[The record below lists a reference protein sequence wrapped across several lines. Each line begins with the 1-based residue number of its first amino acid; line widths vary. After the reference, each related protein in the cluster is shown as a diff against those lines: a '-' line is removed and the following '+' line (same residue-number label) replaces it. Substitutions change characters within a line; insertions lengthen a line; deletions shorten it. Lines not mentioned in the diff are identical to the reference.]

1 MKDYIDFPCSSDW
14 LDYYHS
20 RGLTPRS
27 SGRADPEIKAIL
39 ERIERFEKV
48 MVELLRE
55 IKKSSS
61 NPSPKNQPHKNTQIE
76 SLQGRRYLSE

>member
-1 MKDYIDFPCSSDW
+1 MEDYIDFPCSSDW

-39 ERIERFEKV
+39 ERVEKLEKV
-48 MVELLRE
+48 MVQLLRE

-61 NPSPKNQPHKNTQIE
+61 NPPPKNQPQKNMQVE
-76 SLQGRRYLSE
+76 SLQGRRFLSE